1 MPSNPHKWQAPP
13 DPTPAQLER
22 AAGGD
27 AEAFRQIVERY
38 QGMVYSIAYNMF
50 GNQADAEDAA
60 QEVFLRLYRKLA
72 RFAGTSSFSTWFYRF
87 TLNAVVDHQRRQ
99 RRIHAADA
107 AVGAT
112 GAAHTGAPAGEAM
125 GDAEGEAL
133 DRVAYGEL
141 MAALAELPLDYR
153 APLVLRDVY
162 GLSYRE
168 ISGELDRPLGTV
180 KAMVH
185 RGRNALRL
193 RLRAAGATEE
203 E

>member
-13 DPTPAQLER
+13 DPTPVQLEL
-22 AAGGD
+22 AAAGD

-60 QEVFLRLYRKLA
+60 QEVFLRLYRKLS
-72 RFAGTSSFSTWFYRF
+72 RFSGASSFSTWFYRF

-99 RRIHAADA
+99 RHARAEDA
-107 AVGAT
+107 AA
-112 GAAHTGAPAGEAM
+112 GAAAAGEAM

-141 MAALAELPLDYR
+141 MAALAELPPDYR

-168 ISGELDRPLGTV
+168 ISCELDRPLGTV